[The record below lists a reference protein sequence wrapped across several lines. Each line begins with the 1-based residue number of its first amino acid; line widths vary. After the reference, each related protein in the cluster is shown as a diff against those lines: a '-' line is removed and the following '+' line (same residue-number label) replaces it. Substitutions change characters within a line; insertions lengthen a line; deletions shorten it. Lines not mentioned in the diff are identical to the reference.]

1 MKRKR
6 DSERENEEKERKK
19 ERVRDWAVLV
29 VLSKVVK
36 VFVDYKKSLSIFCW
50 WTTS

>member
-6 DSERENEEKERKK
+6 DSERENEEKER
-19 ERVRDWAVLV
+19 ERDWAVLV
-29 VLSKVVK
+29 ILTKVVK
-36 VFVDYKKSLSIFCW
+36 LFVDYKKSLSIFCW

>member
-6 DSERENEEKERKK
+6 DSERENEEKER
-19 ERVRDWAVLV
+19 ERDWAVLV
-29 VLSKVVK
+29 ILSKAVK
-36 VFVDYKKSLSIFCW
+36 LFVDYKKSLSIFCW